1 MAATFHRLT
10 VASVERLTPDA
21 VAIAFDVPEEAR
33 ETFRHKAGQYV
44 TLRATI
50 NGIEYRRNYSLCSSP
65 YRAERPTIGV
75 KRVANGVMS
84 QYLND
89 HLVVGEAMD
98 LYPPMGS
105 FCVDPDP
112 EKSTSY
118 VLYAG
123 GSGITPVLSI
133 IRALL
138 EQQPKSQITLV
149 YANRDEQSIMFAEQ
163 IDALASAYAD
173 TLRVYHLLEDNAS
186 ASRSSYAGRLD
197 EATAKAFLP
206 TIVTDARAH
215 QHYVCGPQGMMDAVV
230 SWLRAVDVEPAA
242 IHQELF
248 TISKHQAE
256 TMNPEASSTA
266 DDAAERKTRTITI
279 RLYGTESTFD
289 VEPDETILTAAQRA
303 NLDPP
308 FACQIGAC
316 CTCRAK
322 LVTGKV
328 VMDEREALSD
338 DEIAEGYILTCQSHP
353 TTDDV
358 FADYD
363 Q

>member
-1 MAATFHRLT
+1 MAPTFHRLP
-10 VASVERLTPDA
+10 VATVERLTPDA
-21 VAIAFDVPEEAR
+21 VAIAFDVPADLR
-33 ETFRHKAGQYV
+33 DTFRHKAGQYV
-44 TLRATI
+44 TVRLVI
-50 NGIEYRRNYSLCSSP
+50 DGVEYRRNYSLCSS
-65 YRAERPTIGV
+65 AVGDERPTIGV
-75 KRVANGVMS
+75 KRVANGAVS
-84 QYLND
+84 QYLHGN
-89 HLVVGEAMD
+89 LTVGATLD

-105 FCVDPDP
+105 FCIEPNP
-112 EKSTSY
+112 ASSTSY

-133 IRALL
+133 MRTLI
-138 EQQPKSQITLV
+138 EQQPQSRVALV

-163 IDALASAYAD
+163 IDALAAANAD
-173 TLRVYHLLEDNAS
+173 RVTVHHILEDNAS
-186 ASRSSYAGRLD
+186 ATRSSYAGRLD
-197 EATAKAFLP
+197 QATATALLP
-206 TIVTDARAH
+206 KIVANAPAQ
-215 QHYVCGPQGMMDAVV
+215 QHYLCGPQGMMDAVV
-230 SWLRAVDVEPAA
+230 SWLRAAGVDQAA

-256 TMNPEASSTA
+256 TMNAEASSTA

-279 RLYGTESTFD
+279 RLYGTESTFE

-322 LVTGKV
+322 LVSGKV

-353 TTDDV
+353 TTDNV

>member
-1 MAATFHRLT
+1 MALTFHRLAIAA
-10 VASVERLTPDA
+10 VDRLTPDA
-21 VAIAFDVPEEAR
+21 VAISFDVPADLR
-33 ETFRHKAGQYV
+33 DIFRHKAGQYV
-44 TLRATI
+44 TMRLMI
-50 NGIEYRRNYSLCSSP
+50 DGIEYRRNYSLCSSP
-65 YRAERPTIGV
+65 SGDERPTIGV
-75 KRVANGVMS
+75 KRVANGTVS
-84 QYLND
+84 QYLHD
-89 HLVVGEAMD
+89 SLTVGATLE

-105 FCVDPDP
+105 FCIEPNP
-112 EKSTSY
+112 ASATAY
-118 VLYAG
+118 ALYAG

-133 IRALL
+133 MRTII
-138 EQQPKSQITLV
+138 EQQSKSTVTLV
-149 YANRDEQSIMFAEQ
+149 YANRDERSIMFAQQ
-163 IDALASAYAD
+163 IDALAAANPE
-173 TLRVYHLLEDNAS
+173 RVFVHHVLEDNAS

-197 EATAKAFLP
+197 EATATALLP
-206 TIVTDARAH
+206 KLIVDATTL

-230 SWLRAVDVEPAA
+230 TWLRSVDVGQAS

-248 TISKHQAE
+248 TIIKHQAE
-256 TMNPEASSTA
+256 TMNPESSSTA
-266 DDAAERKTRTITI
+266 DDAVEQKTRTITI
-279 RLYGTESTFD
+279 RLYGAESSFD

-322 LVTGKV
+322 LVSGRV

-338 DEIAEGYILTCQSHP
+338 DEIADGYILTCQSHP